1 MKIMNESIFEN
12 PSVDINDLP
21 SIETL
26 SIKKPHKNYLYVG
39 LLGNTIFMIF
49 MAALFI
55 TATITASS
63 EFSFIKPV
71 AISLFLLLAIYTYVM
86 SFYSYKL
93 KGYGLRNK
101 DITYHKGVFFQSKTT
116 IPFNRV
122 QHCEIT
128 QGPIERMFELK
139 SLVIYTAGGQSSDL
153 NINGLEPHEAEQLK
167 EYIVSATKKDQDGE
181 QE

>member
-1 MKIMNESIFEN
+1 MNESIFEN
-12 PSVDINDLP
+12 PSVDLNTLP
-21 SIETL
+21 RFELIQV
-26 SIKKPHKNYLYVG
+26 KKPHKNYLYVG
-39 LLGNTIFMIF
+39 LLGNTIFIGF
-49 MAALFI
+49 LSILFI
-55 TATITASS
+55 SAFFIVAY
-63 EFSFIKPV
+63 EYSFFKPF
-71 AISLFLLLAIYTYVM
+71 ALGLFILLIIYSYTM
-86 SFYSYKL
+86 SYYSYKK

-128 QGPIERMFELK
+128 QGPIERMFNLK

-153 NINGLEPHEAEQLK
+153 NINGLEPNEAEQLK
-167 EYIVSATKKDQDGE
+167 EYIVSATIKKINGEGE